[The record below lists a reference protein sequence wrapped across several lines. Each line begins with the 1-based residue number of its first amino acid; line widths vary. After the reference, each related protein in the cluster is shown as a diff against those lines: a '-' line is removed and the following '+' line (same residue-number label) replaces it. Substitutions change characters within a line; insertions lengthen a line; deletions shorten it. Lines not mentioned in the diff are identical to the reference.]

1 MAGRRDI
8 VARMRD
14 DDDLPDGVSGALRLD
29 KWLWMTR
36 FCKTRAIAQTLAA
49 RGRIR
54 INGRV
59 VDKPHALVR
68 ASDVITLPL
77 PAGVKVLKV
86 LYLPARR
93 GPAAEAQA
101 SYELIP

>member
-1 MAGRRDI
+1 
-8 VARMRD
+8 MRD
-14 DDDLPDGVSGALRLD
+14 DDDLPGALRLD

-36 FCKTRAIAQTLAA
+36 FCKTRAIAQKLASK
-49 RGRIR
+49 GRIR

-68 ASDVITLPL
+68 ADDVITLPL

-86 LYLPARR
+86 RHLPERR
-93 GPAAEAQA
+93 GPASEAQA
-101 SYELIP
+101 SYDLIP

>member
-1 MAGRRDI
+1 MRDD
-8 VARMRD
+8 D
-14 DDDLPDGVSGALRLD
+14 DDDLPDALRLD

-36 FCKTRAIAQTLAA
+36 FCKTRAIAQKLANK
-49 RGRIR
+49 GRIR

-68 ASDVITLPL
+68 AADVLTLPL

-86 LYLPARR
+86 LHLPERR
-93 GPAAEAQA
+93 GPATEAQA
-101 SYELIP
+101 SYEVIP

>member
-1 MAGRRDI
+1 
-8 VARMRD
+8 MRD
-14 DDDLPDGVSGALRLD
+14 DDDNETPGALRLD

-36 FCKTRAIAQTLAA
+36 FCKTRAIAQKLANK
-49 RGRIR
+49 GRIR

-68 ASDVITLPL
+68 AGDVITLPL

-86 LYLPARR
+86 LHLPERR
-93 GPAAEAQA
+93 GPATEAQA

>member
-1 MAGRRDI
+1 MRDD
-8 VARMRD
+8 D
-14 DDDLPDGVSGALRLD
+14 DDDLPDALRLD

-36 FCKTRAIAQTLAA
+36 FCKTRAIAQKLAA
-49 RGRIR
+49 KGRIR

-68 ASDVITLPL
+68 VADVLTLPL

-86 LYLPARR
+86 LHLPERR
-93 GPAAEAQA
+93 GPASEAHA
-101 SYELIP
+101 SYELVP

>member
-1 MAGRRDI
+1 MA
-8 VARMRD
+8 D
-14 DDDLPDGVSGALRLD
+14 DDIPGAVRLD

-36 FCKTRAIAQTLAA
+36 FCKTRAIAQKLANK
-49 RGRIR
+49 GRIR

-68 ASDVITLPL
+68 AGDVLTLPL

-86 LYLPARR
+86 LHLPERR
-93 GPAAEAQA
+93 GPASEAQA
-101 SYELIP
+101 SYGLIP

>member
-1 MAGRRDI
+1 MP
-8 VARMRD
+8 D
-14 DDDLPDGVSGALRLD
+14 DDDNTPGALRLD

-36 FCKTRAIAQTLAA
+36 FCKTRALAQKLAGK
-49 RGRIR
+49 GRIR

-59 VDKPHALVR
+59 IDKPHALVR
-68 ASDVITLPL
+68 VGDVITLPL

-86 LYLPARR
+86 LQLPERR
-93 GPAAEAQA
+93 GPAPEAQA

>member
-1 MAGRRDI
+1 
-8 VARMRD
+8 MRD
-14 DDDLPDGVSGALRLD
+14 EEDDLPDTLRLD

-36 FCKTRAIAQTLAA
+36 FCKTRAIAQKLASK
-49 RGRIR
+49 GRIR

-68 ASDVITLPL
+68 VRDVITLPL

-86 LYLPARR
+86 LRLPERR
-93 GPAAEAQA
+93 GPASEAQA
-101 SYELIP
+101 SYEPVP

>member
-1 MAGRRDI
+1 
-8 VARMRD
+8 MRD
-14 DDDLPDGVSGALRLD
+14 DDDDDLPNALRLD

-36 FCKTRAIAQTLAA
+36 FCKTRVLAQKLANK
-49 RGRIR
+49 GRIR

-68 ASDVITLPL
+68 VGDVITLPL

-86 LYLPARR
+86 LHLPERR

-101 SYELIP
+101 SYQPIP

>member
-1 MAGRRDI
+1 
-8 VARMRD
+8 MRD
-14 DDDLPDGVSGALRLD
+14 DDDDDLPGALRLD

-36 FCKTRAIAQTLAA
+36 FCKTRAVAQKLAA
-49 RGRIR
+49 KGRIR

-68 ASDVITLPL
+68 VADVLTLPL

-86 LYLPARR
+86 LHLPERR
-93 GPAAEAQA
+93 GPASEAQA
-101 SYELIP
+101 SYELVP

>member
-1 MAGRRDI
+1 MA
-8 VARMRD
+8 D
-14 DDDLPDGVSGALRLD
+14 DDIPGAVRLD

-36 FCKTRAIAQTLAA
+36 FCKTRALAQKLANK
-49 RGRIR
+49 GRIR

-68 ASDVITLPL
+68 AADVITLPL

-86 LYLPARR
+86 LHLPERR

-101 SYELIP
+101 SYDLIP

>member
-1 MAGRRDI
+1 
-8 VARMRD
+8 MRD
-14 DDDLPDGVSGALRLD
+14 DDDDTPGALRLD

-36 FCKTRAIAQTLAA
+36 ACKTRAIAQKLAGK
-49 RGRIR
+49 GRIR

-59 VDKPHALVR
+59 TDKPHALVR

-86 LYLPARR
+86 LHLPERR
-93 GPAAEAQA
+93 GPASEAQA

>member
-1 MAGRRDI
+1 MRDD
-8 VARMRD
+8 D
-14 DDDLPDGVSGALRLD
+14 DDDLPDALRLD

-36 FCKTRAIAQTLAA
+36 FCKTRALAQKLASK
-49 RGRIR
+49 GRIR

-68 ASDVITLPL
+68 VSYVITLPL

-86 LYLPARR
+86 LHLPERR
-93 GPAAEAQA
+93 GPASEAQA
-101 SYELIP
+101 SYDLIP

>member
-1 MAGRRDI
+1 MN
-8 VARMRD
+8 
-14 DDDLPDGVSGALRLD
+14 DDDLPGALRLD

-36 FCKTRAIAQTLAA
+36 FCKTRAIAQKLATK
-49 RGRIR
+49 GRIR

-68 ASDVITLPL
+68 ANDVLTLPL

-86 LYLPARR
+86 LHLPERR
-93 GPAAEAQA
+93 GPATEAQA
-101 SYELIP
+101 SYELVP

>member
-1 MAGRRDI
+1 MRD
-8 VARMRD
+8 D
-14 DDDLPDGVSGALRLD
+14 DDDLPDALRLD

-36 FCKTRAIAQTLAA
+36 FCKTRAIAQKLANK
-49 RGRIR
+49 GRIR

-68 ASDVITLPL
+68 AGDVITLPL

-86 LYLPARR
+86 LHLPDRR
-93 GPAAEAQA
+93 GPASEAQA
-101 SYELIP
+101 SYDLIP

>member
-1 MAGRRDI
+1 
-8 VARMRD
+8 MRD
-14 DDDLPDGVSGALRLD
+14 DEDEDAPGAVRLD

-36 FCKTRAIAQTLAA
+36 FCKTRAIAQKLANK
-49 RGRIR
+49 GRIR

-68 ASDVITLPL
+68 PNDVLTLPL
-77 PAGVKVLKV
+77 PAGVTVLKV
-86 LYLPARR
+86 LHLPERR
-93 GPAAEAQA
+93 GPASEAQA

>member
-1 MAGRRDI
+1 
-8 VARMRD
+8 MRD
-14 DDDLPDGVSGALRLD
+14 DDDDLPGALRLD

-36 FCKTRAIAQTLAA
+36 FCKTRALAQKLAGK
-49 RGRIR
+49 GRIR

-68 ASDVITLPL
+68 VGDVITLPL

-86 LYLPARR
+86 LHLPERR
-93 GPAAEAQA
+93 GPAPEAQA

>member
-1 MAGRRDI
+1 
-8 VARMRD
+8 MRD
-14 DDDLPDGVSGALRLD
+14 DDDDDTTPDALRLD

-49 RGRIR
+49 KGRIR
-54 INGRV
+54 INGRR

-68 ASDVITLPL
+68 VDDVITLPL
-77 PAGVKVLKV
+77 PAAVKVVKVLV
-86 LYLPARR
+86 LPARR

-101 SYELIP
+101 SYAVIP

>member
-1 MAGRRDI
+1 MRDD
-8 VARMRD
+8 D
-14 DDDLPDGVSGALRLD
+14 DDDLPDALRLD

-36 FCKTRAIAQTLAA
+36 FCKTRALAQKLASK
-49 RGRIR
+49 GRIR

-68 ASDVITLPL
+68 VSDVITLPL

-86 LYLPARR
+86 LHLPERR
-93 GPAAEAQA
+93 GPASEAQA
-101 SYELIP
+101 SYDLIP

>member
-1 MAGRRDI
+1 
-8 VARMRD
+8 MRD
-14 DDDLPDGVSGALRLD
+14 DDDDLPGALRLD

-36 FCKTRAIAQTLAA
+36 FCKTRALAQKLANK
-49 RGRIR
+49 GRIR

-68 ASDVITLPL
+68 VADVITLPL

-86 LYLPARR
+86 LHLPERR
-93 GPAAEAQA
+93 GPASEAQT
-101 SYELIP
+101 SYEIIP

>member
-1 MAGRRDI
+1 
-8 VARMRD
+8 MRD
-14 DDDLPDGVSGALRLD
+14 DDDDHLPGALRLD

-36 FCKTRAIAQTLAA
+36 FCKTRAIAQKLANK
-49 RGRIR
+49 GRIR

-68 ASDVITLPL
+68 AADVLTLPL

-86 LYLPARR
+86 LHLPERR
-93 GPAAEAQA
+93 GPATEAQA

>member
-1 MAGRRDI
+1 
-8 VARMRD
+8 MRD
-14 DDDLPDGVSGALRLD
+14 DDDDNDTPGALRLD

-36 FCKTRAIAQTLAA
+36 FCKTRAIAQKLANK
-49 RGRIR
+49 GRIR

-68 ASDVITLPL
+68 AADVITLPL

-86 LYLPARR
+86 LHLPERR
-93 GPAAEAQA
+93 GPATEAQA

>member
-1 MAGRRDI
+1 MT
-8 VARMRD
+8 D
-14 DDDLPDGVSGALRLD
+14 DDIPGAVRLD

-36 FCKTRAIAQTLAA
+36 FCKTRALAQKLANK
-49 RGRIR
+49 GRIR

-68 ASDVITLPL
+68 AGDVLTLPL

-86 LYLPARR
+86 RRLPERR
-93 GPAAEAQA
+93 GPASEAQA
-101 SYELIP
+101 SYDLIP

>member
-1 MAGRRDI
+1 
-8 VARMRD
+8 MRD
-14 DDDLPDGVSGALRLD
+14 DDDDEDLPGALRLD

-36 FCKTRAIAQTLAA
+36 VCKTRALAQKLAA
-49 RGRIR
+49 KGRIR

-68 ASDVITLPL
+68 AADVLTLPL

-86 LYLPARR
+86 LHLPERR
-93 GPAAEAQA
+93 GPASEAQA
-101 SYELIP
+101 SYELVP